1 MSIYELFFTSISL
14 SMDAF
19 ASSICKGMTGKNSIK
34 NGFIISFSFGLFQA
48 LMPLIGYFLGDIFS
62 QQIIKY
68 DHYLALILLS
78 LIGINMIKNYQED
91 TKVDSKISFKELI
104 LLSIATS
111 IDALIVGITL
121 SFLQVNLILSIT
133 IIGLITFIV
142 CFIGYNLGS
151 IVGKKLNNYAKLF
164 GGIVLIIIG
173 IKTFIE
179 HIL

>member
-1 MSIYELFFTSISL
+1 MSIFELFFTSVSL

-19 ASSICKGMTGKNSIK
+19 ASSICKGIIGNNSIK

-48 LMPLIGYFLGDIFS
+48 LMPLIGYFIGDIFS

-68 DHYLALILLS
+68 DHYIALILLS
-78 LIGINMIKNYQED
+78 IIGINMIRNYKD
-91 TKVDSKISFKELI
+91 NTSVSDIISFKELI

-121 SFLQVNLILSIT
+121 SFLQVNIILSIS
-133 IIGLITFIV
+133 IIGLITFII
-142 CFIGYNLGS
+142 CFIGYKLGL
-151 IVGKKLNNYAKLF
+151 IIGNKLGNYAKLS
-164 GGIVLIIIG
+164 GGIILIIIG

-179 HIL
+179 HM